1 MRQESYLSFLRPREW
16 CTYDTI
22 TTSDKWSYLHKTIP
36 GEQKNAYLYKNNI
49 FIVIIFIGKH
59 VVFTVCRKTSARQS
73 TVFHDD
79 TAFSSSGASRMKTFK
94 KINARLQ
101 IVILCHQLSF
111 GYGSWI
117 HVNQLLHRNGEEQYR
132 PRTWGAL
139 LQLVDRGLTTIVTAT
154 TTNKNQPSVSTRF
167 YLINSN
173 RGHTVC
179 M

>member
-1 MRQESYLSFLRPREW
+1 MQKDLSPTINCLSWCMNWYAWDIILSSLRIRTHSL
-16 CTYDTI
+16 CVRTAI
-22 TTSDKWSYLHKTIP
+22 KIL
-36 GEQKNAYLYKNNI
+36 QLY
-49 FIVIIFIGKH
+49 VAA
-59 VVFTVCRKTSARQS
+59 TVRMDSN
-73 TVFHDD
+73 

-139 LQLVDRGLTTIVTAT
+139 SQLVDRGLTTIVTAT